1 MPTGTTPPPHGQS
14 LDASMEQLQISKPLR
29 SGAQAQQ
36 QQEALRKQQHEM
48 LMMEAQQELL
58 QEMLQMEIQLEMRER
73 ELQELD
79 DPDHDDE
86 LTDQECIDKIVK
98 TLSSNRL

>member
-1 MPTGTTPPPHGQS
+1 
-14 LDASMEQLQISKPLR
+14 MEQLQISKPLR

-36 QQEALRKQQHEM
+36 QQETLWKQQHEM
-48 LMMEAQQELL
+48 LMMDAQQELL

-86 LTDQECIDKIVK
+86 LTDQECIDNIVK
-98 TLSSNRL
+98 ALSSNGL

>member
-36 QQEALRKQQHEM
+36 QQETLWMQQ
-48 LMMEAQQELL
+48 
-58 QEMLQMEIQLEMRER
+58 QEMLQMQIQQEIHSVPKRRGGGGWGVQ
-73 ELQELD
+73 
-79 DPDHDDE
+79 
-86 LTDQECIDKIVK
+86 
-98 TLSSNRL
+98 

>member
-1 MPTGTTPPPHGQS
+1 MPTGTTPPPHGES

-36 QQEALRKQQHEM
+36 QQETLRMQQQM
-48 LMMEAQQELL
+48 LMRDFHQEML

-86 LTDQECIDKIVK
+86 LTDQECVL
-98 TLSSNRL
+98 TRS